1 MLILYGRRDEVIP
14 IEPVAVMLERLP
26 YTGDGNGNGGDDG
39 GGEITLGVYDRGF
52 HMLTRDLQGW
62 RVLGDMA
69 AWIADPA
76 APLPSGA
83 HMRARE
89 RLAEDE

>member
-26 YTGDGNGNGGDDG
+26 DNGGGNGGGDG
-39 GGEITLGVYDRGF
+39 GGKITLGVYDRGF

-62 RVLGDMA
+62 RVMEDMA
-69 AWIADPA
+69 AWIADPT

>member
-26 YTGDGNGNGGDDG
+26 DNGDGNGGDDG

-62 RVLGDMA
+62 RVMEDMA
-69 AWIADPA
+69 AWIADPT

>member
-26 YTGDGNGNGGDDG
+26 DNGGGDGGRK
-39 GGEITLGVYDRGF
+39 ITLGVYDRGF

>member
-1 MLILYGRRDEVIP
+1 
-14 IEPVAVMLERLP
+14 
-26 YTGDGNGNGGDDG
+26 
-39 GGEITLGVYDRGF
+39 
-52 HMLTRDLQGW
+52 MLTRDLQGW
-62 RVLGDMA
+62 RVMEDMA
-69 AWIADPA
+69 AWIADPT